1 MNKLLLILLSSA
13 VIAFAADEN
22 ANVNMNKGGSA
33 CNGKMMQGG
42 AGQKMEIVNQ
52 MPEDMKLK
60 LNFDALVNLPIL
72 ARTFNKNSEDAKLAL
87 TKEQKITILKYK
99 LETMDSI
106 LPIMKSSHELSQ
118 RLKNGILNG
127 DMSEEEALK
136 ISREIA
142 KQKESVLAMKINCI
156 LFFRKTLSKEQYARL
171 LELDKNM
178 LYMNS
183 PYNY

>member
-13 VIAFAADEN
+13 VMAFAADE
-22 ANVNMNKGGSA
+22 NVNMNKGGSA

-52 MPEDMKLK
+52 MPEEMKLK

-118 RLKNGILNG
+118 KLKNGILNG
-127 DMSEEEALK
+127 DMGEEEALK

-183 PYNY
+183 PHNY